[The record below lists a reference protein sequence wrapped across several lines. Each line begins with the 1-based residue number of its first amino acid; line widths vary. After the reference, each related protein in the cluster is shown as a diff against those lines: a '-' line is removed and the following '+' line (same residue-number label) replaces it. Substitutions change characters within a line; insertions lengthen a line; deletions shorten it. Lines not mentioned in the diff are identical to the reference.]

1 MPAFP
6 CVSRAVRHSGIAR
19 LRAWVQTFCI
29 SYVVLLAAAPTANAQ
44 FKVIGPAPYS
54 DAVAH
59 QKIKALLGKVDPAN
73 RQQTLDTISGLLA
86 WYRDILDE
94 ELIAAWQKGD
104 GRADLAPVMKPLA
117 DSRVAAAVVEFSWRQ
132 QRQETFTLAYA
143 PMFVGLMTRSPDGA
157 KPFLDDLLGAS
168 STAAGQQTLA
178 LSQPEIE
185 AVCRILLDLPDIRT
199 WRKSALRILPNY
211 RAATE
216 YLLAQDLRS
225 DNSEK
230 RDQAEVWRADLRF
243 DAPAP
248 ASVQNPR
255 RSPQRSSQPSLATRA
270 ERAPTDTMW
279 PPAGAV
285 DASSSPAVSAPP
297 VAVSAPARAPL
308 PAAEI
313 ASEPQPYDGPRSG
326 TLECSGGPIAQN
338 AEYVF
343 RNVPPVRMQLD
354 YDTKVWEA
362 RLSPGEGQTQRLI
375 LKNKSS
381 GPQKRCVVHWSVIP

>member
-1 MPAFP
+1 MPAIP
-6 CVSRAVRHSGIAR
+6 SVSRAVCFSGITR
-19 LRAWVQTFCI
+19 LRTWITTCGI
-29 SYVVLLAAAPTANAQ
+29 SSVVFLAAVTTAKAQ
-44 FKVIGPAPYS
+44 FKVVGPAPYS

-59 QKIKALLGKVDPAN
+59 QKIRALLGKVDPAN

-104 GRADLAPVMKPLA
+104 GRADLAAVMKPLA

-132 QRQETFTLAYA
+132 QREATFILAYA
-143 PMFVGLMTRSPDGA
+143 PMFVDLMTRSPDGA

-168 STAAGQQTLA
+168 STAAGQQSLA
-178 LSQPEIE
+178 LSLPETE

-211 RAATE
+211 RSVTE
-216 YLLAQDLRS
+216 NLLAQDLRS
-225 DNSEK
+225 DNAEK
-230 RDQAEVWRADLRF
+230 RDLAEVWRADLRF
-243 DAPAP
+243 DPPTP
-248 ASVQNPR
+248 ASGQNPR
-255 RSPQRSSQPSLATRA
+255 RSQQRSPQPSLTTRA
-270 ERAPTDTMW
+270 ERAPSDTMW

-285 DASSSPAVSAPP
+285 DASSANAVSAP
-297 VAVSAPARAPL
+297 PARAPL
-308 PAAEI
+308 PAASVS
-313 ASEPQPYDGPRSG
+313 ASPQPYDGPRSG
-326 TLECSGGPIAQN
+326 TLECSGGPIPQN

-343 RNVPPVRMQLD
+343 RNVPLVKLQLD
-354 YDTKVWEA
+354 YDAKTWDA

-381 GPQKRCVVHWSVIP
+381 GPQKRCVVHWSVVP

>member
-1 MPAFP
+1 MPAILS
-6 CVSRAVRHSGIAR
+6 VSSAVWLSGCSR
-19 LRAWVQTFCI
+19 LRTWVTTFGI
-29 SYVVLLAAAPTANAQ
+29 SSAILLAVSAAANAQ
-44 FKVIGPAPYS
+44 FKVVGPAPYA

-86 WYRDILDE
+86 WYRDILDD

-104 GRADLAPVMKPLA
+104 GRADLAAVMKPLA
-117 DSRVAAAVVEFSWRQ
+117 DSRVAGAVVEFSWRQ

-143 PMFVGLMTRSPDGA
+143 TMFVDLMTRSPDGA

-168 STAAGQQTLA
+168 STVAGQETLA
-178 LSQPEIE
+178 LSQPETE

-211 RAATE
+211 RAVTE

-243 DAPAP
+243 EAPAP
-248 ASVQNPR
+248 ASGQNPR
-255 RSPQRSSQPSLATRA
+255 RSPQRSPQPSLTTRA
-270 ERAPTDTMW
+270 ERAPSGTMW

-285 DASSSPAVSAPP
+285 DASSANAVSAPPAVSAP
-297 VAVSAPARAPL
+297 VRAPL
-308 PAAEI
+308 PAAAI
-313 ASEPQPYDGPRSG
+313 VSEPQPYDGPRSG

-343 RNVPPVRMQLD
+343 RNVPPVKMRLD
-354 YDTKVWEA
+354 YDTKVWDA